1 LLQGRSFERAGGS
14 FTLRVE
20 RFNLKGNE
28 MAESKFTPGPWV
40 AEKVIGAKW
49 IHWSIHTEDQFVGST
64 GFLGISLEEQQANA
78 ELMADAPRMLEVLRT
93 LHDFALPLRDRGL
106 AAESEQAFADARA
119 LLEKHGG

>member
-1 LLQGRSFERAGGS
+1 
-14 FTLRVE
+14 VE